1 MSTYIDI
8 EIIQA
13 LPFANANRDDAGQPK
28 TTKIGGTTRGRLSS
42 QSLKRAARFYNA
54 DRTTGLGFAGDT
66 SGGAFYRTRYIKQLL
81 TKEIEKKNGGEDAL
95 ARLAETLTA
104 GTTALGKVSKKD
116 NKADTTEKGNV
127 LILLTQQEISDLADA
142 FIEGPVD
149 KKTVD
154 IVLRNSGKQDLA
166 LWGRF
171 FASSDAATLDGS
183 AQVAHAFT
191 THPVTVE
198 EDFFVGL
205 DDAASLYSDHA
216 GAGHPGFA
224 FYSTGTFYKYANI
237 NLEETILN
245 LLNARVENKELV
257 IDENA
262 SEETIQTSIQTILRD
277 FITSFTLSV
286 PQGKI
291 RSTAHQT
298 IPHYVRVSIRN
309 DRPVNGATAFDEAIP
324 NSSKNIPLDSIE
336 KLEKTHKSLE
346 KFVGSPEHVFTLS
359 VFEEHNNSASLNELT
374 ENVLKSVKQY
384 TQAAYSIYTSEGE

>member
-1 MSTYIDI
+1 MSTYINI
-8 EIIQA
+8 EIIQS

-28 TTKIGGTTRGRLSS
+28 TTKVGGTTRGRLSS

-54 DRTTGLGFAGDT
+54 DRTAGLGYDGDS
-66 SGGAFYRTRYIKQLL
+66 SGGSFYRTRYIKQLL
-81 TKEIEKKNGGEDAL
+81 TKEIETKNGGEEVLKRVD
-95 ARLAETLTA
+95 ETLKN
-104 GTTALGKVSKKD
+104 GGTALGKVSKKD
-116 NKADTTEKGNV
+116 NKADTTEKGDV
-127 LILLTQQEISDLADA
+127 LIVLTQNEISQLADA
-142 FIEGPVD
+142 FIEGPVT
-149 KKTVD
+149 KTEVD
-154 IVLRNSGKQDLA
+154 RILRNSGKQDIA

-191 THPVTVE
+191 THPVTIE

-216 GAGHPGFA
+216 GAGHPGFS
-224 FYSTGTFYKYANI
+224 FYNTGTFYKYANI

-257 IDENA
+257 ID
-262 SEETIQTSIQTILRD
+262 SPTTEETILNSVKTILED

-298 IPHYVRVSIRN
+298 LPHYIRVTVRE
-309 DRPVNGATAFDEAIP
+309 DRPVNGATAYDEAIS
-324 NSSKNIPLDSIE
+324 NNTKNIPLESVL
-336 KLEKTHKSLE
+336 KLENTHKLLE
-346 KFVGSPEHVFTLS
+346 KFVGKPTHEHTLS
-359 VFEEHNNSASLNELT
+359 IFEEHSNTETLQDLVNKT
-374 ENVLKSVKQY
+374 IENVTEKTRK
-384 TQAAYSIYTSEGE
+384 AYNLYANKGE